1 MDLAALVQSRPVPGA
16 GLLLTVTARC
26 PLRCAHCSTASTME
40 SSEPDPG
47 QLLRFV
53 DSFTELDRPD
63 VVLMT
68 GGEPLLRPELVTE
81 LAQAARRAGS
91 RPAVLSGAFFARH
104 DRIPAHIL
112 RAVRAVDHFSVS
124 VDAFHERQVHRA
136 DVFRTLRQVLDCGI
150 PVSIHATGIGPD
162 DPYLAELVA
171 ATRRA
176 FGGDVPMLV
185 NTIRPFGR
193 AAGWLAATAPPVD
206 GRRVLPCAMAA
217 WPVVAHDGVIL
228 ACCNQDAVNG
238 RPVPPHLSLGHI
250 ESDDWP
256 TVLRRTLSS
265 PVLRMIRATGPA
277 YLIARYGE
285 PTPDHGYCDGCRRL
299 GERPEVVDALQAVA
313 SGPVGAMLDRQAA
326 RMQYESGPVDF
337 VRRHG
342 CARYADLV
350 ASASDGRRT

>member
-1 MDLAALVQSRPVPGA
+1 MDLATLVQSRPVPGA

-40 SSEPDPG
+40 GGEPDPG
-47 QLLRFV
+47 HLLRFV
-53 DSFTELDRPD
+53 DSFTVRDRPE
-63 VVLMT
+63 VVLLT

-91 RPAVLSGAFFARH
+91 RAAVLSGAFFARH

-124 VDAFHERQVHRA
+124 VDAFHERQVPRA

-150 PVSIHATGIGPD
+150 PVSIHATGRGPD
-162 DPYLAELVA
+162 DPYLADLVA
-171 ATRRA
+171 ATRRS
-176 FGGDVPMLV
+176 FGDKVPMLV
-185 NTIRPFGR
+185 NTVRSFGR
-193 AAGWLAATAPPVD
+193 AAEWLAATATPVD

-217 WPVVAHDGVIL
+217 WPVVAHDGAIL
-228 ACCNQDAVNG
+228 ACCNQDAVDR
-238 RPVPPHLSLGHI
+238 RPVPAHLSLGHI

-285 PTPDHGYCDGCRRL
+285 PTADHGYCDSCRRL
-299 GERPEVVDALQAVA
+299 GDRPEVVDAVQAVA
-313 SGPVGAMLDRQAA
+313 SGPVGALLDRQAA
-326 RMQYESGPVDF
+326 LMQYKSGPVAF

-350 ASASDGRRT
+350 APAPDDRRT

>member
-1 MDLAALVQSRPVPGA
+1 
-16 GLLLTVTARC
+16 
-26 PLRCAHCSTASTME
+26 ME

-47 QLLRFV
+47 DLLRFV
-53 DSFTELDRPD
+53 QSCTVRDRPE

-68 GGEPLLRPELVTE
+68 GGEPLLRPDLVTD

-91 RPAVLSGAFFARH
+91 RPAVLTGAFFARH
-104 DRIPAHIL
+104 DPMPARIL

-124 VDAFHERQVHRA
+124 VDAFHERQVRRA
-136 DVFRTLRQVLDCGI
+136 DVFRTLRRVLDLGI
-150 PVSIHATGIGPD
+150 PVSIHATGRGPD

-185 NTIRPFGR
+185 STLQPFGR
-193 AAGWLAATAPPVD
+193 AAGWLAATTAPAD
-206 GRRVLPCAMAA
+206 RERVLPCAMAA
-217 WPVVAHDGVIL
+217 WPVVAHDGAIL

-250 ESDDWP
+250 ETDDWP

-285 PTPDHGYCDGCRRL
+285 RSPGHGYCDSCRRL
-299 GERPEVVDALQAVA
+299 GDRPEVVDAVRAVA
-313 SGPVGAMLDRQAA
+313 SGPVGALLDRQAA
-326 RMQYESGPVDF
+326 LMQYESGPVAF

-350 ASASDGRRT
+350 APAPEDTRA